1 MVINWKTGIKGKRL
15 KQEKPVAI
23 WENICLYM
31 RRRELGRRWR
41 KMQESFI
48 SDEEREKCRKVA
60 EAFRE
65 ALADEDLVVLDAG
78 RFGFVKLQYYKP
90 PWGFDNVFTFLD
102 AGTLFDDLWEEWMDS
117 QLLDYAKGTPMAEM
131 EYEQIFKCM
140 PKDIQD
146 SYVLKKQEF
155 MEAAGCG
162 FLSGFG
168 KA

>member
-1 MVINWKTGIKGKRL
+1 
-15 KQEKPVAI
+15 
-23 WENICLYM
+23 
-31 RRRELGRRWR
+31 
-41 KMQESFI
+41 MQESFI

-131 EYEQIFKCM
+131 EYEDMFRHLAKE
-140 PKDIQD
+140 
-146 SYVLKKQEF
+146 KQEEL
-155 MEAAGCG
+155 MEKRNYFAA
-162 FLSGFG
+162 
-168 KA
+168 KANMESFFPPL

>member
-1 MVINWKTGIKGKRL
+1 
-15 KQEKPVAI
+15 
-23 WENICLYM
+23 
-31 RRRELGRRWR
+31 
-41 KMQESFI
+41 MQEAFI

-65 ALADEDLVVLDAG
+65 ALEGEDLVVLDAG

-102 AGTLFDDLWEEWMDS
+102 AGALFDDLWEEWMDS
-117 QLLDYAKGTPMAEM
+117 QLL
-131 EYEQIFKCM
+131 EYDQIFRCM
-140 PKDIQD
+140 PKEMQD

>member
-1 MVINWKTGIKGKRL
+1 
-15 KQEKPVAI
+15 
-23 WENICLYM
+23 
-31 RRRELGRRWR
+31 
-41 KMQESFI
+41 MQEAFI

-65 ALADEDLVVLDAG
+65 ALEGEDLVVIDAG

-90 PWGFDNVFTFLD
+90 PWGFDSVSTFLD

-117 QLLDYAKGTPMAEM
+117 QLLDYAKDTPMVEL
-131 EYEQIFKCM
+131 EYDQILRCM
-140 PKDIQD
+140 PKEMQD

-162 FLSGFG
+162 FLSGFR
-168 KA
+168 KP

>member
-1 MVINWKTGIKGKRL
+1 
-15 KQEKPVAI
+15 
-23 WENICLYM
+23 
-31 RRRELGRRWR
+31 
-41 KMQESFI
+41 MQEAYI
-48 SDEEREKCRKVA
+48 SEEEREKCRKVA

-65 ALADEDLVVLDAG
+65 ALEGEDLVVLDAG

-117 QLLDYAKGTPMAEM
+117 QLLEYAKDTPMVEM
-131 EYEQIFKCM
+131 EYDQIFRCM
-140 PKDIQD
+140 PKEMQD

>member
-1 MVINWKTGIKGKRL
+1 
-15 KQEKPVAI
+15 
-23 WENICLYM
+23 
-31 RRRELGRRWR
+31 
-41 KMQESFI
+41 MQEAFI

-65 ALADEDLVVLDAG
+65 ALEGEDLEVLDAG

-90 PWGFDNVFTFLD
+90 PWGFDSVSTFLD

-117 QLLDYAKGTPMAEM
+117 QLLDYAKDTPMVEM
-131 EYEQIFKCM
+131 EYDQIFRCM
-140 PKDIQD
+140 PKAMQD

-162 FLSGFG
+162 FLSGF
-168 KA
+168 ARP